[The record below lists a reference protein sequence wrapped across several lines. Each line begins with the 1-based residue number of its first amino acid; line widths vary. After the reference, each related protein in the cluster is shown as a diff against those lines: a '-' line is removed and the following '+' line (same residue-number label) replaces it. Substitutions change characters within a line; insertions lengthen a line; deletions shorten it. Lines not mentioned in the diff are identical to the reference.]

1 MGLSRGKINHL
12 SQLLVKG
19 IENVPG
25 VMLYEPDNDVRL
37 EIVHALNDALKIEDE
52 IDAFVRQKLNSYSRP
67 LPEGSREWD
76 VLYDKFYDEEVDK
89 RLV

>member
-12 SQLLVKG
+12 SQLIVVLVKHHAG
-19 IENVPG
+19 HVFEAI
-25 VMLYEPDNDVRL
+25 DNDIRL
-37 EIVHALNDALKIEDE
+37 EVVRALNEALKVEDE
-52 IDAFVRQKLNSYSRP
+52 IDAFVRKKLNSYAKP

>member
-12 SQLLVKG
+12 SQIIVKG
-19 IENVPG
+19 IEHVDG
-25 VMLYEPDNDVRL
+25 VTFYEPDNDIRL
-37 EIVHALNDALKIEDE
+37 EVVRSLNEALKLEDQ
-52 IDAFVRQKLNSYSRP
+52 IDAFVRRKLNSYSRP

-76 VLYDKFYDEEVDK
+76 ILYDKFYDEEVDK

>member
-19 IENVPG
+19 IENLPG
-25 VMLYEPDNDVRL
+25 VTLYEPDNDVRL
-37 EIVHALNDALKIEDE
+37 EIVRSLNDALKLEDE
-52 IDAFVRQKLNSYSRP
+52 IDAFVRQKLSSYSRP

-76 VLYDKFYDEEVDK
+76 ILYDKFYDEEVDK

>member
-12 SQLLVKG
+12 SQLIVDGL
-19 IENVPG
+19 ENVPG
-25 VMLYEPDNDVRL
+25 VMFYEDDNDIRL
-37 EIVHALNDALKIEDE
+37 EVVKALNEALKVEDE
-52 IDAFVRQKLNSYSRP
+52 IDAFVRQKLNSYSKP

>member
-1 MGLSRGKINHL
+1 MGLSRSKINHL
-12 SQLLVKG
+12 SQIIVKG
-19 IENVPG
+19 LENVPG
-25 VMLYEPDNDVRL
+25 VMFYEPDNDIRL
-37 EIVHALNDALKIEDE
+37 EVVRSLNEALKLEDE

-76 VLYDKFYDEEVDK
+76 VLYDKFYDEELDK

>member
-25 VMLYEPDNDVRL
+25 VTLYEPDNDVRL
-37 EIVHALNDALKIEDE
+37 EIVRALNEALKIEDE
-52 IDAFVRQKLNSYSRP
+52 IDVFVRQKLNSYSRP